1 MFDSL
6 CRCYEASPKQ
16 ISLLLS
22 YLLRG
27 LWMKTERPNSKK
39 RIHIVLIKSSFTRFT
54 CSARN
59 WHVDCRIEILWN
71 LKWVFSMNQRGTIF
85 RLISKGEPRC
95 FIFLNGLQ
103 SNQRLLH
110 CCTFQKKSFPR
121 RKWQRF
127 NSVWLWWFFL
137 SCYKN
142 KSLSFLLCV
151 KNGIGQWHPIKII
164 FQFESLK
171 IWKQQWKSH
180 KKSDL
185 KWAKLWSTLEKLK
198 PRPEVKK
205 LVENR
210 FGSNFLF
217 LLQTHFSI
225 DDIFS
230 NPFISCSF

>member
-1 MFDSL
+1 MADIQL
-6 CRCYEASPKQ
+6 H
-16 ISLLLS
+16 LTL
-22 YLLRG
+22 
-27 LWMKTERPNSKK
+27 
-39 RIHIVLIKSSFTRFT
+39 V
-54 CSARN
+54 
-59 WHVDCRIEILWN
+59 V
-71 LKWVFSMNQRGTIF
+71 
-85 RLISKGEPRC
+85 
-95 FIFLNGLQ
+95 FLN
-103 SNQRLLH
+103 
-110 CCTFQKKSFPR
+110 
-121 RKWQRF
+121 
-127 NSVWLWWFFL
+127 
-137 SCYKN
+137 CYKN
-142 KSLSFLLCV
+142 KSLSFSLCV

-230 NPFISCSF
+230 NPSISCSFYLSTMKSKQVNFLLFKIGTNWSPRCVKTNPKTGFAGIFGGVRGKEDWRSFHIIRGVYSLWAQGPKKLIW